1 MSTTFEP
8 LPLGEY
14 RASILQYLRGITL
27 PLRST
32 AWTIIERSSE
42 DAAGRSLLRPTLVLW
57 ACDACGGPLQDA
69 LPVAAAVDLFD
80 RFMWL
85 HDELVADASDADAG
99 SLVARWGLGQ
109 SLNAGDALYAL
120 ALRTLAQDVIDVER
134 RSSVASSLGRA
145 VLEAIEGRTSD
156 VDREVRGERDG
167 WLQRVRSIRRRGATL
182 TGAAMAAGAIVA
194 GAAEPVVRGFERAG
208 RLLAAASTSVDQD
221 LRRRIAAK
229 AAAVVD
235 RCHVESRPAGAF
247 HEVVDYVVAH
257 AA

>member
-1 MSTTFEP
+1 MPTTFEP

-42 DAAGRSLLRPTLVLW
+42 NTEGRSLLRPTLVLW

-80 RFMWL
+80 RFMYL

-120 ALRTLAQDVIDVER
+120 ALRTLAQDVVDVER

-156 VDREVRGERDG
+156 VDREVRGE
-167 WLQRVRSIRRRGATL
+167 
-182 TGAAMAAGAIVA
+182 
-194 GAAEPVVRGFERAG
+194 
-208 RLLAAASTSVDQD
+208 
-221 LRRRIAAK
+221 
-229 AAAVVD
+229 
-235 RCHVESRPAGAF
+235 
-247 HEVVDYVVAH
+247 
-257 AA
+257 

>member
-14 RASILQYLRGITL
+14 RASILQYLQGITL

-32 AWTIIERSSE
+32 AWTIIERYG
-42 DAAGRSLLRPTLVLW
+42 AGNGGRSLLRPTLVLW
-57 ACDACGGPLQDA
+57 ACDACNGPLADA
-69 LPVAAAVDLFD
+69 IPVAAAVDLFD
-80 RFMWL
+80 RFMSL
-85 HDELVADASDADAG
+85 HDELVADASDAGAE
-99 SLVARWGLGQ
+99 SPVARWGLGQ

-120 ALRTLAQDVIDVER
+120 ALRALAQDVIDVER
-134 RSSVASSLGRA
+134 RSAVASALGQA

-167 WLQRVRSIRRRGATL
+167 LLQRVRSIRRRGATL

-194 GAAEPVVRGFERAG
+194 GASPAVVRGFERAG
-208 RLLAAASTSVDQD
+208 RLVAAAETSGDRE
-221 LRRRIAAK
+221 LSRRIAAK
-229 AAAVVD
+229 AVAVID
-235 RCHVESRPAGAF
+235 RCNVGPQPAPAF
-247 HEVVDYVVAH
+247 REVVDYVVAH

>member
-8 LPLGEY
+8 LPLGNY
-14 RASILQYLRGITL
+14 RASILQYLQGITL

-32 AWTIIERSSE
+32 AWMIIETSAE
-42 DAAGRSLLRPTLVLW
+42 GDKGRSLLRPTLVLW
-57 ACDACGGPLQDA
+57 ACDACNGPLSDA
-69 LPVAAAVDLFD
+69 IPVAAAVDLFD
-80 RFMWL
+80 RFMSL
-85 HDELVADASDADAG
+85 HDELVADASDAGAG

-120 ALRTLAQDVIDVER
+120 ALRALAQDVTDVER
-134 RSSVASSLGRA
+134 RSAVASSLGQA

-156 VDREVRGERDG
+156 VDREVRGEHDG
-167 WLQRVRSIRRRGATL
+167 LLQRVRSIRRRGATL

-194 GAAEPVVRGFERAG
+194 GASPSVVRGFERAG
-208 RLLAAASTSVDQD
+208 RLLAAAGTSRDRE
-221 LRRRIAAK
+221 LSRRIAAK
-229 AAAVVD
+229 AVAVLDRHSVD
-235 RCHVESRPAGAF
+235 SRPANAF